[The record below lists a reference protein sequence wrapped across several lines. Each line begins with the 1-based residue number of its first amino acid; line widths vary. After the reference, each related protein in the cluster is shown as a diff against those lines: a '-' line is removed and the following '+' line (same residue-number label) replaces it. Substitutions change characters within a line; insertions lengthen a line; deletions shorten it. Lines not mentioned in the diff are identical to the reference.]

1 KTPEGR
7 EITFDFKEIR
17 EYWANFYREHN
28 LPELA
33 AALPETINLTLEQ
46 ITRIQKLAEQGYN
59 HFILLPSPELQ
70 DQYLA
75 QIKQETLDTPL
86 EGLAESQQYTETHLS
101 DTVQPNFPDKIKTL
115 NREENTPYLVF
126 LKDLPEA
133 EEETRNASAQELR
146 IILESPS
153 PDKARKKL
161 KELEE
166 ELKKTNP
173 RAEVKEF
180 SDEFL
185 ERMTGKDLKGQTL
198 PEYLIFQRDYT
209 KRHKEEDR
217 PHPEHQY
224 YTWLLDSELSEDAS
238 EPGRVLGADWLPDDR
253 RVRVDSYDSS
263 HQYSYRGARSSAI
276 LSLTF

>member
-1 KTPEGR
+1 
-7 EITFDFKEIR
+7 
-17 EYWANFYREHN
+17 
-28 LPELA
+28 
-33 AALPETINLTLEQ
+33 
-46 ITRIQKLAEQGYN
+46 
-59 HFILLPSPELQ
+59 
-70 DQYLA
+70 
-75 QIKQETLDTPL
+75 
-86 EGLAESQQYTETHLS
+86 
-101 DTVQPNFPDKIKTL
+101 
-115 NREENTPYLVF
+115 
-126 LKDLPEA
+126 EA

-173 RAEVKEF
+173 TAEVKEF

-209 KRHKEEDR
+209 ERHKEEDR

-238 EPGRVLGADWLPDDR
+238 GPGRVLDAGWDPGDR
-253 RVRVDSYDSS
+253 QVGVYSYDSS
-263 HQYSYRGARSSAI
+263 SRYSIRGARSSAI
-276 LSLTF
+276 FELA